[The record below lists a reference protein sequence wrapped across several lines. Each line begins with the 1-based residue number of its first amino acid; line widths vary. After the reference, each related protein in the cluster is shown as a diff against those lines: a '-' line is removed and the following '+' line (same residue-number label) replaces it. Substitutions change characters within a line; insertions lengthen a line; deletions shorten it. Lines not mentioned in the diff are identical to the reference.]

1 MDKQIVMIDKN
12 TGKPLAVFDK
22 VVTAVKY
29 VHGEDTAS
37 KKYLQGISGCLRGIR
52 EDASGYIW
60 TYISYF
66 KHKPEILRG
75 VPKYKLNRQKEIVK
89 DDSKY

>member
-12 TGKPLAVFDK
+12 TGKALAVFDK

-37 KKYLQGISGCLRGIR
+37 KKYLQGISACLRGIR
-52 EDASGYIW
+52 EDASGYVW

-66 KHKPEILRG
+66 KYKPEQLRG
-75 VPKYKLNRQKEIVK
+75 VPKYKLNKQKEIVK
-89 DDSKY
+89 DESKY

>member
-12 TGKPLAVFDK
+12 TGKALAVFDK

-37 KKYLQGISGCLRGIR
+37 KNYLQGIFGFLRGIR
-52 EDASGYIW
+52 EYASDYMW
-60 TYISYF
+60 NYISYF
-66 KHKPEILRG
+66 
-75 VPKYKLNRQKEIVK
+75 
-89 DDSKY
+89 